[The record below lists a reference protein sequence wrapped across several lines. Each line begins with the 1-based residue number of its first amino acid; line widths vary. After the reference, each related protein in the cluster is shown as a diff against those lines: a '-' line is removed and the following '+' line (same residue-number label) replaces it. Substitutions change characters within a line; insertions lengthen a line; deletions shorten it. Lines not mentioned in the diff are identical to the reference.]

1 MTHSK
6 PHQSPSEDGPELIQ
20 YANTPEGVLAQRDP
34 ERMRRFLL
42 EASSPSELAAR
53 QMSLW
58 SGATSDLA
66 LWPAAIAARLNGNR
80 DRTSSPVVR
89 ATVYIWPVL
98 LTTSQT
104 VRVRNY
110 FHWEGDQALGLRHK
124 LESAW
129 AQSLDI
135 DASRVRML
143 EVFSARH
150 LLSVSPMQV
159 HSWLNGRCR
168 DLEAGAQSLFPRKT
182 VMRPSGWPMSFGA
195 DVPVHSEAG
204 TDLPMVYL
212 LSALVSTE
220 TESAIPKALPGHNAA
235 LQQLLDAVF
244 THVLAAENIDPT
256 FIKRKVVPQVRLG
269 QIESFCDALT
279 QAQVMEFG
287 WLCERAGLTN
297 QSVQFRH
304 EYWNTLDR
312 FIATATDEEG
322 DVRSSIDYCYDGF
335 WRPANHIETILQGAA
350 LAQGTRRMD
359 CDRYASL
366 ALQ

>member
-6 PHQSPSEDGPELIQ
+6 AHQSICGDRPDLIR
-20 YANTPEGVLAQRDP
+20 YANTPEGLLAQRDP

-42 EASSPSELAAR
+42 EASDPSELATR
-53 QMSLW
+53 QQALW
-58 SGATSDLA
+58 TCATNHLA
-66 LWPAAIAARLNGNR
+66 LWPRSIGTRSHPNQVSSAAP
-80 DRTSSPVVR
+80 TVR
-89 ATVYIWPVL
+89 ATVYILPIL

-124 LESAW
+124 LEAAW
-129 AQSLDI
+129 AQSLGI

-150 LLSVSPMQV
+150 LLSVSPSQIY
-159 HSWLNGRCR
+159 SWLSGRCR
-168 DLEAGAQSLFPRKT
+168 DLEAGSQSLFPRKT
-182 VMRPSGWPMSFGA
+182 VVRPSGWPMSFGS
-195 DVPVHSEAG
+195 DVTVHSEVG

-212 LSALVSTE
+212 LTALVATE
-220 TESAIPKALPGHNAA
+220 TESAIPKALLGHNAA
-235 LQQLLDAVF
+235 MKQLLDAVF

-256 FIKRKVVPQVRLG
+256 FMKRKVVPQVRLG
-269 QIESFCDALT
+269 RIESFCDALT
-279 QAQVMEFG
+279 QAQVMELG

-312 FIATATDEEG
+312 LIATATDEEG
-322 DVRSSIDYCYDGF
+322 DARLSIDYSYDGF
-335 WRPANHIETILQGAA
+335 WRPANHIETILQHAA
-350 LAQGTRRMD
+350 IAQGTRRMD
-359 CDRYASL
+359 CDRYVSL